1 MNSISRSLKAIDL
14 PEEQRKESL
23 APEYADVFAEYERPL
38 YNYLLRMTQNKVE
51 AEGLTQETFIRVYRS
66 LSTFRGESSF
76 STWLYRIA
84 TSVSLDHFR
93 RRATQQAKAALPL
106 EEVNPSEEWVAE
118 TPSSPEKRTAQ
129 SEMSAY
135 KALFRNLPH
144 DWRIGRNPGDD
155 WID

>member
-118 TPSSPEKRTAQ
+118 TPSSPEQRTAQ